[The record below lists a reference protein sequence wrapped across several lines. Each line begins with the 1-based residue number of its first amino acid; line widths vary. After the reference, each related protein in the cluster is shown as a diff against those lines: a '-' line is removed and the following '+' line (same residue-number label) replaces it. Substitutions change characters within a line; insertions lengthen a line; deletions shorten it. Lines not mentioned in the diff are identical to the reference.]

1 MSTAGAATLR
11 AARAKRLGAQ
21 GADAP
26 AHLTPPLATLAP
38 PLALH
43 ASESLRLPQRLCVR
57 RRSAQAGTSASV
69 GGGGGASHCDRLTR

>member
-26 AHLTPPLATLAP
+26 AHLTPLSPHSRPTRPARIRVAAP
-38 PLALH
+38 APA
-43 ASESLRLPQRLCVR
+43 PVC
-57 RRSAQAGTSASV
+57 AQALSTSRQGPRQAWEEAAARV
-69 GGGGGASHCDRLTR
+69 TAIA